1 MTMKIRSFVKFIPVA
16 LILALIMS
24 GCAQQQGA
32 TTASQEAKPA
42 VAEKKDPFVLKGPI
56 AGRSNKAKTISIT
69 VGSGAAAKTMMVRF
83 DDNTEGLDYAKKGEA
98 AIIRWEQRGED
109 KFATVI
115 EPKLAKLPEGVTE
128 IKTEELYKMLQD
140 HVPMVLADA
149 RPAMRYNQGH
159 LPGAVSIP
167 VPMLKEQKEAVL
179 PKDKDALVVFYCGG
193 YT

>member
-1 MTMKIRSFVKFIPVA
+1 MKIRSFVKFIPVA
-16 LILALIMS
+16 LMLALIMS

-42 VAEKKDPFVLKGPI
+42 VAEKKDPFVLKGPV

-69 VGSGAAAKTMMVRF
+69 VGQGAAAKTMMVRF
-83 DDNTEGLDYAKKGEA
+83 DDNTEGLEYAKKGEA

-140 HVPMVLADA
+140 HVPMILADA

-179 PKDKDALVVFYCGG
+179 PKDKDALIVFYCGG

>member
-16 LILALIMS
+16 LMLALIMS

-32 TTASQEAKPA
+32 PTASQEAKPA
-42 VAEKKDPFVLKGPI
+42 VAEKKDPFVFTGPV

-69 VGSGAAAKTMMVRF
+69 VGKGAEAKTMMVRF
-83 DDNTEGLDYAKKGEA
+83 DDDTEGLDYAKKGEA

-115 EPKLAKLPEGVTE
+115 KPKLAKLPEGVTE
-128 IKTEELYKMLQD
+128 IKTGELYKMLQD

-149 RPAMRYNQGH
+149 RPVMRYNQGH

-179 PKDKDALVVFYCGG
+179 PKDKDELIVFYCGG

>member
-1 MTMKIRSFVKFIPVA
+1 MKIRSLVKFIPVA
-16 LILALIMS
+16 LMLALIMS
-24 GCAQQQGA
+24 GCAPQQGA
-32 TTASQEAKPA
+32 TTAGQEAKPA
-42 VAEKKDPFVLKGPI
+42 AAAEKKDPFVLQGPVV
-56 AGRSNKAKTISIT
+56 GRSNKAKTISIT
-69 VGSGAAAKTMMVRF
+69 VGQGDAAKTMMVRF
-83 DDNTEGLDYAKKGEA
+83 DDDTEGLEYAQKGEA

-159 LPGAVSIP
+159 LPGSVSIP

-179 PKDKDALVVFYCGG
+179 PKDKDALIVFYCGG

>member
-1 MTMKIRSFVKFIPVA
+1 MKIRNFVKFIPVA
-16 LILALIMS
+16 LMLALIMS

-32 TTASQEAKPA
+32 TTAVQDAKPA
-42 VAEKKDPFVLKGPI
+42 VAKEKKDPFVFKGPVI
-56 AGRSNKAKTISIT
+56 GRSNKAKTISIT
-69 VGSGAAAKTMMVRF
+69 VGKGSAAKTMMVRF
-83 DDNTEGLDYAKKGEA
+83 DDDTEGLEYAKKGEA

-115 EPKLAKLPEGVTE
+115 KPKLATLPEGVSE
-128 IKTEELYKMLQD
+128 IKTDELYKMVQD
-140 HVPMVLADA
+140 HVPMILADA

-167 VPMLKEQKEAVL
+167 VPLFQEQQESIL
-179 PKDKDALVVFYCGG
+179 PKDKNALIVFYCGG

>member
-1 MTMKIRSFVKFIPVA
+1 MTMKIRSLVKFIPMA
-16 LILALIMS
+16 LMLALIMS

-32 TTASQEAKPA
+32 TTASVEAKPA
-42 VAEKKDPFVLKGPI
+42 MAEKKDPFVLKGPI

-69 VGSGAAAKTMMVRF
+69 VGKGAEAKTMMVRF
-83 DDNTEGLDYAKKGEA
+83 DDSTEGLEFAKKGEA
-98 AIIRWEQRGED
+98 AIIRWEQRGDD

-115 EPKLAKLPEGVTE
+115 KPKLAKLPEGVTE

-179 PKDKDALVVFYCGG
+179 PKDKDELIVFYCGG

>member
-1 MTMKIRSFVKFIPVA
+1 MKIRSLVRFIPVA
-16 LILALIMS
+16 LMLALIMS
-24 GCAQQQGA
+24 GCAQQQSA

-42 VAEKKDPFVLKGPI
+42 MAEKKDPFVLKGPI

-69 VGSGAAAKTMMVRF
+69 VGKGAAAKTMMVRF
-83 DDNTEGLDYAKKGEA
+83 DDNTEGLEYAKKGEA
-98 AIIRWEQRGED
+98 AIIRWEQRGDD

-115 EPKLAKLPEGVTE
+115 KPKLAKLPEGVTE

-179 PKDKDALVVFYCGG
+179 PKDKDALIVFYCGG